1 MNRLKRSGF
10 TTLECI
16 ISLVILSIITYM
28 ISFSMN
34 NSFNL
39 LNQNEEHLEMLN
51 LAQNYLNETKNDI
64 KYKNDK
70 INTETIYLNKFQ
82 INKIITKAQ
91 NYLNEIK
98 YDIKY
103 NEEINIGS
111 QTLNVDNFKINK
123 LIKKNSHYNC
133 YEIVVEV
140 KSIDRSVNIKSY
152 VTKK

>member
-1 MNRLKRSGF
+1 MYSSYLNGNNYYIWRWALKKRGF
-10 TTLECI
+10 ITLECI
-16 ISLVILSIITYM
+16 ISMFILSIIVYM
-28 ISFSMN
+28 ITFSIN
-34 NSFNL
+34 NSFDL
-39 LNQNEEHLEMLN
+39 LNKNKEYSTMLN
-51 LAQNYLNETKNDI
+51 L
-64 KYKNDK
+64 
-70 INTETIYLNKFQ
+70 
-82 INKIITKAQ
+82 AQ